1 MSCHGRRN
9 VLFQGPGAEVCMG
22 HSLGH
27 QVGSLQGHGHGNV
40 TPQNQEGGNSA
51 GKGSPETQRL
61 QEQLCVLG
69 FCLLILLRCC
79 SGTSPSPQCRQDLS
93 CVSPAGWEMGAPS
106 AERGSGTTF
115 LILAMQSVTESTQ
128 LSLQG
133 SRSKHSSPKSQTSSQ

>member
-9 VLFQGPGAEVCMG
+9 VLFQGPAAEACMG

-69 FCLLILLRCC
+69 SCLLILLRCC

-93 CVSPAGWEMGAPS
+93 CESPAGWEPPLQRGDLGPPS
-106 AERGSGTTF
+106 SSWPCNLSLRA
-115 LILAMQSVTESTQ
+115 Q